1 MSMTIQQSVSKLHQA
16 LIEYIEA
23 TYHVGNAALVNAR
36 KRLLN
41 DPGTIHQVP
50 FLESTPRYVSD
61 RTFAQIA
68 GLPASATSL
77 LEALASSAQGHAPLL
92 HNPPYSHQAK
102 AIEEAIVKRKS
113 LLIMTGTGSGK
124 TESFLMPILSK
135 LAIEASSKPEVF
147 TDSAV
152 RALLL
157 YPMNA
162 LVNDQL
168 GRLRSIFS
176 DPRVTQTFTGWAG
189 RIPRFARYTS
199 RTPYAGVRQKAKDDQ
214 RLKSFEEFYVR
225 IEGKAEQTGE
235 EAERARALMR
245 KLQDKGKWPAKP
257 SLATWLG
264 APGSRWQDRN
274 SGEFVRA
281 VARMDDSELITRHE
295 VQAAPPDLLVTN
307 YSMLEYMLMR
317 PIERSIFDA
326 TRAWLE
332 RNPDEKFLI
341 ILDEAHL
348 YRGAA
353 GAEVGLLIRRLTDRL
368 GVSADRIQAICA
380 TASFSDSQ
388 YAKVF
393 GSQLSGCAEGA
404 FTPVEGSKLLGAAAA
419 VGTQAEAETLA
430 AIDVARLQ
438 EADNPT
444 EQTGLIASLLA
455 FRGVASTGFVDQ
467 DLYVALETFGP
478 LQWVVNET
486 MGDAKR
492 LAALP
497 AQAFPDVDADLA
509 ARAFSNMLTLA
520 SVARSTSGNGLLP
533 CRVHGFFRGL
543 PGLWVCMD
551 PDCTEVVP
559 EERTPYCGKMYGQP
573 IKHCACGST
582 CLEFYTCRHC
592 GAPYARAYT
601 DNVEEPQ
608 SLWPEPGA
616 NIALNNG
623 DAEQLEAL
631 DLLLQTPLKE
641 GTVVPVSYDVETG
654 RINAYDSGDR
664 SRTVYRRLLSAKDL
678 GDEDEE
684 RNQGTLGQFIP
695 CGICRG
701 RAGGGK
707 SSVQDHM
714 TKGDQPFQ
722 ALVARQIDIQPPG
735 PRSDDNFAPLRG
747 RKVLAFSD
755 SRQVAARL
763 APNLQTYSMRDALRP
778 LLVWG
783 MHRLQRSS
791 ALARQVSLQDAYF
804 ATMLAARCL
813 SVRLR
818 PELKSG
824 ESFDPYFKIGAA
836 IESGGTVD
844 EDALVELY
852 NEYHYAKA
860 PDALM
865 EELLGV
871 IQDRYIGLDAIA
883 LGSLTVRPG
892 RKKEE
897 LLKKLPDI
905 IGVATTDAEKLSLVE
920 FWLRCWR
927 TKSRRSHI
935 WFQGMDADKW
945 QTDVIGQNGK
955 FKAIDSLLRNK
966 VAKTI
971 FADRW
976 LPALL
981 REFTEKLGSM
991 YRLQA
996 QNLYLELGGTW
1007 ARCKNCASVHRPV
1020 ANRDACVDCGEK
1032 ETAIIDPLSDPVFR
1046 ARKAYYRR
1054 ATEEVLADASKR
1066 PLALIAAEHTAQLNS
1081 SDQEEA
1087 FSKAERNELL
1097 FQDIN
1102 IAWKEQDDA
1111 PVAIDILSST
1121 TTMEVGID
1129 IGALSGVALR
1139 NMPPGRANYQQR
1151 AGRAGRRGTAV
1162 ATVIAFGSV
1171 DSHDEHYFSH
1181 PEEMISGKV
1190 VDPILTLD
1198 NRDIAKRHIRAFLL
1212 QCYHQDRLPEF
1223 DPLQPHDL
1231 FSVLGKV
1238 GSFRN
1243 GSGVL
1248 NRDDMAA
1255 WLDEHEVDLKKRVA
1269 KWLPEQLTQAGINAL
1284 VDGMVVDCIEE
1295 IDRAITS
1302 DQITTIEKKKGQRDG
1317 AGVEEHD
1324 PDVEQEKPPRA
1335 DSDKLLDRLLY
1346 EGVLP
1351 RYAFPTDVATF
1362 HIFDRERSS
1371 KFQHRDEYAP
1381 SQALPVALS
1390 QYAPGKQVWVGGK
1403 CYVSGA
1409 IYSRS
1414 RQERAAAWENR
1425 ERYYE
1430 CSVCRFAH
1438 TASSSNSSSASSQC
1452 PACGTPGSFEFKGE
1466 WMRPVGFAHPIDVEE
1481 ETSPDRV
1488 PEVSYATRAKLTT
1501 ETPGNDQRWFE
1512 VNPRFKCLP
1521 FRRHLLVSN
1530 VGPEGEGYR
1539 YCTQCGR
1546 IEAMTEPNS
1555 VVGGPHLRPFPTD
1568 PGEKNC
1574 RGRGIEHV
1582 ILGTKFVTDIAL
1594 ISLRVDAPMN
1604 LAPGTYASNV
1614 ALRTVSEA
1622 LARAA
1627 TDLLGI
1633 EPGEILAEFRPAMST
1648 DASSALC
1655 AEIFLYDT
1663 LPGGAG
1669 FSSAIPAKAEDLL
1682 KRARTLLDNCP
1693 GKCDSSC
1700 YRCLR
1705 AFGNR
1710 IEHRSLD
1717 RHVGI
1722 ELIDY
1727 LLTGVVP
1734 ATETDRLQASTDL
1747 LFKDLSRVLSG
1758 DTEIECARN
1767 VAIMVGGS
1775 KRIAPILCQLRS
1787 TGANVVVGLSSALKD
1802 GYAAEPDV
1810 REVQDADD
1818 DIDVVVVNELLA
1830 RLNLPAATKLVFAW
1844 LGLGSGGGVAEAVVS
1859 FNSTATGT
1867 WSGAS
1872 TWEGS

>member
-1 MSMTIQQSVSKLHQA
+1 MATTIQQSVSKLHRA

-23 TYHVGNAALVNAR
+23 TYHIGNETLVRAR
-36 KRLLN
+36 RRLL
-41 DPGTIHQVP
+41 DKPGTIHEVP
-50 FLESTPRYVSD
+50 FLESTPRYVSK
-61 RTFAQIA
+61 RKFAQIS
-68 GLPASATSL
+68 GLPASAADL
-77 LEALASSAQGHAPLL
+77 LGTLSSIDAQGHLPLL
-92 HNPPYSHQAK
+92 HNPPYSHQAE
-102 AIEEAIVKRKS
+102 AIEEAIVNGKN

-135 LAIEASSKPEVF
+135 LAIEASSRPAAF
-147 TDSAV
+147 ADSAV
-152 RALLL
+152 RSLLL

-168 GRLRSIFS
+168 GRLRSMFS
-176 DPRVTQTFTGWAG
+176 DPRVIQAFTAWAG

-199 RTPYAGVRQKAKDDQ
+199 RTPYAGVREKSKDDR
-214 RLKSFEEFYVR
+214 RLKSLEEFYVT
-225 IEGKAEQTGE
+225 IERKARESGD
-235 EAERARALMR
+235 EADRARVLMR
-245 KLQDKGKWPAKP
+245 QLQAKGKWPAKP
-257 SLATWLG
+257 SLSTWLG
-264 APGSRWQDRN
+264 APGSRWQN
-274 SGEFVRA
+274 SAREFVRA
-281 VARMDDSELITRHE
+281 VALPDDSELITRHE
-295 VQAAPPDLLVTN
+295 VHAAPPDLLVTN

-317 PIERSIFDA
+317 PIERPIFDA
-326 TRAWLE
+326 TKAWLE
-332 RNPDEKFLI
+332 RNPSEKFLI

-348 YRGAA
+348 YRGAG

-368 GVSADRIQAICA
+368 GISSDRIQAICA
-380 TASFSDSQ
+380 TASFSDPQ
-388 YAKVF
+388 YAKKF
-393 GSQLSGCAEGA
+393 GAQLSGCPEET
-404 FTPVEGSKLLGAAAA
+404 FKPVEGNKLMGEEAAT
-419 VGTQAEAETLA
+419 GTETEAEALA

-438 EADNPT
+438 GTEDPKERADI
-444 EQTGLIASLLA
+444 IASFLV
-455 FRGVASTGFVDQ
+455 FRGVSSTGSLEQ
-467 DLYVALETFGP
+467 DLYAALETFGP

-486 MGDAKR
+486 MGNAKR

-497 AQAFPDVDADLA
+497 GQVFPEIDTDLA
-509 ARAFSNMLTLA
+509 ARAFSNLLTLGSMA
-520 SVARSTSGNGLLP
+520 KSSGGNGLLP

-551 PDCTEVVP
+551 PDCTEVSP
-559 EERTPYCGKMYGQP
+559 EEKNLYCGKMYSQP
-573 IKHCACGST
+573 IKHCACGAT

-601 DNVEEPQ
+601 DNIEEPQ

-616 NIALNNG
+616 NIALNDG
-623 DAEQLEAL
+623 EAERLEAV
-631 DLLLQTPLKE
+631 DLLLQKPLKE
-641 GTVVPVSYDVETG
+641 NTVLPAVYDVETG
-654 RINAYDSGDR
+654 RLNAFDSGDR
-664 SRTVYRRLLSAKDL
+664 SRPVYRRLLSAKDL
-678 GDEDEE
+678 ADEEDEG
-684 RNQGTLGQFIP
+684 NQGTLGQFIP
-695 CGICRG
+695 CGICHG
-701 RAGGGK
+701 QAGGGR

-722 ALVARQIDIQPPG
+722 ALVTRQIDIQPPG
-735 PRSDDNFAPLRG
+735 PKNDDNFAPLRG

-783 MHRLQRSS
+783 MQRLQQSPS
-791 ALARQVSLQDAYF
+791 LARQVSLQDAYF
-804 ATMLAARCL
+804 ATILAARCL

-836 IESGGTVD
+836 IGNARTID
-844 EDALVELY
+844 EETLVELY
-852 NEYHYAKA
+852 NEYHYAEA
-860 PDALM
+860 PDALL
-865 EELLGV
+865 EELIGV
-871 IQDRYIGLDAIA
+871 IQDRFIGLDAIA

-892 RKKEE
+892 RKRED

-905 IGVATTDAEKLSLVE
+905 GGFATTTEDKLSLVG

-927 TKSRRSHI
+927 RKSNKGHI
-935 WFQGMDADKW
+935 WFQGMDADMW
-945 QTDVIGQNGK
+945 QTEVLGQTGK
-955 FKAIDSLLRNK
+955 FKAVEKLLPNK
-966 VAKTI
+966 VAKTTFTEHWI
-971 FADRW
+971 
-976 LPALL
+976 PAL
-981 REFTEKLGSM
+981 RDAFTEKLGSI

-996 QNLYLELGGTW
+996 KNLYLELGGTW
-1007 ARCKNCASVHRPV
+1007 LRCKNCASVHRPV
-1020 ANRDACVDCGEK
+1020 SNTTTCVDCGEN
-1032 ETAIIDPLSDPVFR
+1032 ETLIIDPLVDPVFR

-1054 ATEEVLADASKR
+1054 ATEEVLADASRR

-1081 SDQEEA
+1081 SNQEDA

-1102 IAWKEQDDA
+1102 IAWKEQEDA

-1151 AGRAGRRGTAV
+1151 AGRAGRRGSAV
-1162 ATVIAFGSV
+1162 ATVVAFGSV

-1190 VDPILTLD
+1190 VDPVLTLG
-1198 NRDIAKRHIRAFLL
+1198 NQDIAKRHIRAFLL

-1223 DPLQPHDL
+1223 DPAQPHDL

-1238 GSFRN
+1238 GPFRA
-1243 GSGVL
+1243 GSGLL
-1248 NRDDMAA
+1248 NRDDLAA
-1255 WLDEHEVDLKKRVA
+1255 WLNEHEAELTERVA
-1269 KWLPEQLTQAGINAL
+1269 RWLPEQLTPAGIDAL
-1284 VDGMVVDCIEE
+1284 VTGMIEDCIVA
-1295 IDRAITS
+1295 IDKAIAS
-1302 DQITTIEKKKGQRDG
+1302 DRTAAQDKKVGESKG
-1317 AGVEEHD
+1317 AGAEDHD
-1324 PDVEQEKPPRA
+1324 PDIEQAKPSRA

-1371 KFQHRDEYAP
+1371 KFQHRDEYSP
-1381 SQALPVALS
+1381 SQGLPVALS

-1414 RQERAAAWENR
+1414 WQERAAAWENR

-1430 CSVCRFAH
+1430 CSVCRFAK
-1438 TASSSNSSSASSQC
+1438 TEFLNGAPDVTGQC
-1452 PACGTPGSFEFKGE
+1452 PACGAPDSFEFKGE

-1488 PEVSYATRAKLTT
+1488 PDVSYATRAKLTT
-1501 ETPGNDQRWFE
+1501 ETPGDDQEWSK
-1512 VNPRFKCLP
+1512 VNPRFKGLP

-1530 VGPEGEGYR
+1530 VGPKGEGYR
-1539 YCTQCGR
+1539 YCTRCGR
-1546 IEAMTEPNS
+1546 IEAMTEPDS
-1555 VVGGPHLRPFPTD
+1555 VVGGAHRRPFPTD
-1568 PGEKNC
+1568 PGEENC
-1574 RGRGIEHV
+1574 RGRGVPHV
-1582 ILGTKFVTDIAL
+1582 VLGTKFVTDIAL
-1594 ISLRVDAPMN
+1594 FSLRVDAPMN
-1604 LAPGTYASNV
+1604 LTPGTYASNV

-1633 EPGEILAEFRPAMST
+1633 EPGEILAEFRPAMSS
-1648 DASSALC
+1648 DSNSALC

-1682 KRARTLLDNCP
+1682 RRARNLLDDCP
-1693 GKCDSSC
+1693 EQCDSSC

-1717 RHVGI
+1717 RHVGV

-1734 ATETDRLQASTDL
+1734 ETETDRLEVSTEL
-1747 LFKDLSRVLSG
+1747 LFKDLSRLLAENP
-1758 DTEIECARN
+1758 EIVCERDGQ
-1767 VAIMVGGS
+1767 VAADGG
-1775 KRIAPILCQLRS
+1775 KFKAPILCRLKS
-1787 TGANVVVGLSSALKD
+1787 SGAIVVVGLSSALKE
-1802 GYAAEPDV
+1802 GYAADADV
-1810 REVQDADD
+1810 RALQNVRNG
-1818 DIDVVVVNELLA
+1818 ITVVVVNELLV
-1830 RLNLPAATKLVFAW
+1830 RLNLPAATRSAY
-1844 LGLGSGGGVAEAVVS
+1844 GLLSS
-1859 FNSTATGT
+1859 
-1867 WSGAS
+1867 
-1872 TWEGS
+1872 

>member
-1 MSMTIQQSVSKLHQA
+1 MSATIQQSVSELHQA
-16 LIEYIEA
+16 LTEYIEA
-23 TYHVGNAALVNAR
+23 TYHIGAEALVKAR
-36 KRLLN
+36 KRLLD

-61 RTFAQIA
+61 RSFAQIE
-68 GLPASATSL
+68 GLPEAAVDL
-77 LEALASSAQGHAPLL
+77 LVALSETTQGHKPLL
-92 HNPPYSHQAK
+92 HNPPYFHQAEAVEK
-102 AIEEAIVKRKS
+102 AIAKGNN

-124 TESFLMPILSK
+124 TESFLIPVMSK
-135 LAIEASSKPEVF
+135 LAIEASSKPDAF
-147 TDSAV
+147 ASPAV
-152 RALLL
+152 RTLLL

-168 GRLRSIFS
+168 GRLRSMFS
-176 DPRVTQTFTGWAG
+176 DPRVTRAFRGWAG

-199 RTPYAGVRQKAKDDQ
+199 RTPYAGVREKGKDDQ
-214 RLKSFEEFYVR
+214 RLKSLDEFYVR
-225 IEGKAEQTGE
+225 IEREAGE
-235 EAERARALMR
+235 PGEAADHARALMR
-245 KLQDKGKWPAKP
+245 QLQAKGKWPAKP
-257 SLATWLG
+257 SLSKWLG
-264 APGSRWQDRN
+264 VPGSRWQGRDT
-274 SGEFVRA
+274 GAFIRA
-281 VARMDDSELITRHE
+281 VTLSEDSELITRHE
-295 VQAAPPDLLVTN
+295 VQVAPPDLLVTN

-326 TRAWLE
+326 TKTWLDE
-332 RNPDEKFLI
+332 NRNEKFLI

-348 YRGAA
+348 YRGAG

-368 GVSADRIQAICA
+368 GVSSDRIQAICA
-380 TASFSDSQ
+380 TASFSDRD
-388 YAKVF
+388 YAKTF
-393 GSQLSGCAEGA
+393 GAQLSGCPEET
-404 FTPVEGSKLLGAAAA
+404 FKPVEGKLKKGLEAAT
-419 VGTQAEAETLA
+419 GTQAEAEALVA
-430 AIDVARLQ
+430 VDVARLQ
-438 EADNPT
+438 EADDPQ
-444 EQTGLIASLLA
+444 EQVELVAGFLG
-455 FRGVASTGFVDQ
+455 FRGVTSTGTVDQ
-467 DLYVALETFGP
+467 DLHAALEAFGP

-486 MGDAKR
+486 MGSAKR

-497 AQAFPDVDADLA
+497 AQVFPGVEAELA
-509 ARAFSNMLTLA
+509 AKAFSNLL
-520 SVARSTSGNGLLP
+520 SLGSLARSADGNSLLP

-551 PDCTEVVP
+551 PDCTEVTP
-559 EERTPYCGKMYGQP
+559 EEKNPYCGRMYSQP
-573 IKHCACGST
+573 IKQCGCGAM

-601 DNVEEPQ
+601 DNVEAPQ

-616 NIALNNG
+616 NIALNDG
-623 DAEQLEAL
+623 DVEQLEAL
-631 DLLLQTPLKE
+631 DLLLQLPPEE
-641 GTVVPVSYDVETG
+641 GTVVPADYDVETG
-654 RINAYDSGDR
+654 RLNAYDSGER
-664 SRTVYRRLLSAKDL
+664 SRTVYHRLLSAKDL
-678 GDEDEE
+678 RDDEE
-684 RNQGTLGQFIP
+684 ESGEGTRGQFIP
-695 CGICRG
+695 CAICHDG
-701 RAGGGK
+701 AGGGK

-722 ALVARQIDIQPPG
+722 ALIARQIQIQPPG
-735 PRSDDNFAPLRG
+735 PKTDDNFAPLRG

-783 MHRLQRSS
+783 MRRLQQSPG
-791 ALARQVSLQDAYF
+791 LEKKVSLQDAYF
-804 ATMLAARCL
+804 ATLLAARCL

-824 ESFDPYFKIGAA
+824 ESFDAYFKIGAT
-836 IESGGTVD
+836 ISGSGEVD
-844 EDALVELY
+844 EETLVELY
-852 NEYHYAKA
+852 DEYHEAEA
-860 PDALM
+860 PDALL

-871 IQDRYIGLDAIA
+871 IQGRYIGLEAIA

-892 RKKEE
+892 KRKDE

-905 IGVATTDAEKLSLVE
+905 AGFVTTETGKLSLVG

-927 TKSRRSHI
+927 KKGRKGHI
-935 WFQGMDADKW
+935 WFQGMDADMW
-945 QTDVIGQNGK
+945 QTDVLGHNGK
-955 FKAIDSLLRNK
+955 FKAVEKLLPSKAAR
-966 VAKTI
+966 AT
-971 FADRW
+971 FAEHW

-981 REFTEKLGSM
+981 DAFTEKLDSK
-991 YRLQA
+991 YRLHAKKLGVQ
-996 QNLYLELGGTW
+996 LGGGW
-1007 ARCKNCASVHRPV
+1007 VRCRNCASVHRPV
-1020 ANRDACVDCGEK
+1020 ANTATCIDCGEAK
-1032 ETAIIDPLSDPVFR
+1032 TAGIDPFVDPVFR

-1054 ATEEVLADASKR
+1054 ATEEVLDDASKR

-1162 ATVIAFGSV
+1162 ATVVAFGSV

-1190 VDPILTLD
+1190 VAPLLTLD
-1198 NRDIAKRHIRAFLL
+1198 NSDIAKRHIRAFLL

-1223 DPLQPHDL
+1223 DPGQPHDL

-1238 GSFRN
+1238 GSFRA

-1248 NRDDMAA
+1248 NRDDLAA
-1255 WLDEHEVDLKKRVA
+1255 WLSEHEADLKERVA
-1269 KWLPEQLTQAGINAL
+1269 KWLPEQLTAAGIDAL
-1284 VDGMVVDCIEE
+1284 IAGMAKDCLDE
-1295 IDRAITS
+1295 IDKAIAS
-1302 DQITTIEKKKGQRDG
+1302 ERNQAAKKKDQGRG
-1317 AGVEEHD
+1317 ADVSEHD
-1324 PDVEQEKPPRA
+1324 PDVEQEKPSRA

-1362 HIFDRERSS
+1362 HIFDRERST

-1381 SQALPVALS
+1381 SQSLPVALS

-1414 RQERAAAWENR
+1414 WQERAAAWDNR

-1430 CSVCRFAH
+1430 CSVCRFAR
-1438 TASSSNSSSASSQC
+1438 TETNDSTSDTPSQC
-1452 PACGTPGSFEFKGE
+1452 PACGYKGTFEFKGE

-1488 PEVSYATRAKLTT
+1488 PDVSYATRAKLTT
-1501 ETPGNDQRWFE
+1501 ETPGDDQEWAV
-1512 VNPRFKCLP
+1512 VNSRFKGLP

-1530 VGPEGEGYR
+1530 VGPKGEGYR
-1539 YCTQCGR
+1539 YCTNCGR
-1546 IEAMTEPNS
+1546 IEAMTEPHS
-1555 VVGGPHLRPFPTD
+1555 VVGGPHRRPFPTD
-1568 PGEKNC
+1568 PGEEYC
-1574 RGRGIEHV
+1574 RGRGVEHV
-1582 ILGTKFVTDIAL
+1582 VLGAKFVTDIAL
-1594 ISLRVDAPMN
+1594 FSLQVDAPMN
-1604 LAPGTYASNV
+1604 LTPGTYASNI

-1633 EPGEILAEFRPAMST
+1633 EPGEILAEFRPAMSA

-1669 FSSAIPAKAEDLL
+1669 FSSAIPARAEELL
-1682 KRARTLLDNCP
+1682 KQARKLLADCP
-1693 GKCDSSC
+1693 EQCDSSC

-1717 RHVGI
+1717 RHVGV

-1734 ATETDRLQASTDL
+1734 EAETERLQASTEL
-1747 LFKDLSRVLSG
+1747 LFKDLSRLLG
-1758 DTEIECARN
+1758 EDPDIECEFHAE
-1767 VAIMVGGS
+1767 IMVSGITC
-1775 KRIAPILCQLRS
+1775 IAPILCHLKS
-1787 TGANVVVGLSSALKD
+1787 TGGMVVVGLSSALKD
-1802 GYAAEPDV
+1802 GYAADPDV
-1810 REVQDADD
+1810 RALYEQRG
-1818 DIDVVVVNELLA
+1818 DVDVAIVSELLV
-1830 RLNLPAATKLVFAW
+1830 RSNLPAATKAV
-1844 LGLGSGGGVAEAVVS
+1844 LGRLRQ
-1859 FNSTATGT
+1859 
-1867 WSGAS
+1867 
-1872 TWEGS
+1872 

>member
-1 MSMTIQQSVSKLHQA
+1 MSTTIQQSISELQQA
-16 LIEYIEA
+16 LTEYIEA
-23 TYHVGNAALVNAR
+23 TYHISTEALVHAR
-36 KRLLN
+36 RRLLD

-61 RTFAQIA
+61 RTFAQIN
-68 GLPASATSL
+68 GLPASAVGL
-77 LEALASSAQGHAPLL
+77 LEALSSGVQNHAPLL
-92 HNPPYSHQAK
+92 HNPPYSHQAE
-102 AIEEAIVKRKS
+102 AIEEAIVKGKN

-135 LAIEASSKPEVF
+135 LAIEASSRPEAF
-147 TDSAV
+147 ADSAV

-168 GRLRSIFS
+168 GRLRSMFS
-176 DPRVTQTFTGWAG
+176 DPRVTQAFTGWAG

-199 RTPYAGVRQKAKDDQ
+199 RTPYAGVREKNKDDR
-214 RLKSFEEFYVR
+214 RLKSIDEFYVR
-225 IEGKAEQTGE
+225 IERKAGETGD
-235 EAERARALMR
+235 EADRARALMR
-245 KLQDKGKWPAKP
+245 QLQAKGKWPAKP
-257 SLATWLG
+257 SLSTWLG
-264 APGSRWQDRN
+264 APGSRWQDR
-274 SGEFVRA
+274 STGEFIRA
-281 VARMDDSELITRHE
+281 ITHREDSELITRHE
-295 VQAAPPDLLVTN
+295 VQTAPPDLLVTN

-326 TRAWLE
+326 TKAWLE
-332 RNPDEKFLI
+332 RNPSEKFLI

-348 YRGAA
+348 YRGAG

-368 GVSADRIQAICA
+368 GVSSDRIQAICA
-380 TASFSDSQ
+380 TASFSDSE
-388 YAKVF
+388 YAKKF
-393 GSQLSGCAEGA
+393 GAQLSGCAQES
-404 FTPVEGSKLLGAAAA
+404 FKPVEGSKLMGAAAA
-419 VGTQAEAETLA
+419 TGTQSEAEALA

-438 EADNPT
+438 ESEDPEERADLVAPF
-444 EQTGLIASLLA
+444 LK
-455 FRGVASTGFVDQ
+455 FRGMASIGSVDQ
-467 DLYVALETFGP
+467 DMYVALEAFGP

-486 MGDAKR
+486 MGNAKP

-497 AQAFPDVDADLA
+497 EQVFPNTDANVAAQAF
-509 ARAFSNMLTLA
+509 SNLLTLGSMA
-520 SVARSTSGNGLLP
+520 KSASGNGLLP

-543 PGLWVCMD
+543 PGLWICMD
-551 PDCTEVVP
+551 PDCTAVAP
-559 EERTPYCGKMYGQP
+559 EERNPYCGKMYSQP
-573 IKHCACGST
+573 IKRCACGAT

-592 GAPYARAYT
+592 GSPYARAYT

-608 SLWPEPGA
+608 SLWPEPGM
-616 NIALNNG
+616 NIALNDG
-623 DAEQLEAL
+623 EAERLEAL
-631 DLLLQTPLKE
+631 DLLLREPLE
-641 GTVVPVSYDVETG
+641 INTVVPVSYDVETG
-654 RINAYDSGDR
+654 RLNAFDSGDR
-664 SRTVYRRLLSAKDL
+664 SRIVYRRLLNAKDL
-678 GDEDEE
+678 TEEDEGG
-684 RNQGTLGQFIP
+684 NQGALGQFIP
-695 CGICRG
+695 CGICHG

-722 ALVARQIDIQPPG
+722 ALIARQIEIQPPG
-735 PRSDDNFAPLRG
+735 PKNDDNFAPLRG

-783 MHRLQRSS
+783 MRRLQQSS

-804 ATMLAARCL
+804 ATLLAAHCL

-824 ESFDPYFKIGAA
+824 ESFAPYYKMGTSIGRG
-836 IESGGTVD
+836 ETVD
-844 EDALVELY
+844 EDTLVELY
-852 NEYHYAKA
+852 NDHHSENA
-860 PDALM
+860 PDALL

-897 LLKKLPDI
+897 LLRKLPDI
-905 IGVATTDAEKLSLVE
+905 AGFARTDEEKLTLVD

-927 TKSRRSHI
+927 KKSRKGHI
-935 WFQGMDADKW
+935 WFQGMDADMW
-945 QTDVIGQNGK
+945 QTDVLGQSGK
-955 FKAIDSLLRNK
+955 FKAVEKLLPDRD
-966 VAKTI
+966 AKKL
-971 FADRW
+971 FAERW

-981 REFTEKLGSM
+981 NEFTEKMGSI

-996 QNLYLELGGTW
+996 KNLHLELGGTW
-1007 ARCKNCASVHRPV
+1007 VRCKNCASVHRPV
-1020 ANRDACVDCGEK
+1020 ANTATCVDCGENEI
-1032 ETAIIDPLSDPVFR
+1032 ETIDPFVDPVFR

-1054 ATEEVLADASKR
+1054 ATEEVLSDASKR

-1102 IAWKEQDDA
+1102 IAWKEQEDA

-1151 AGRAGRRGTAV
+1151 AGRAGRRGTTV
-1162 ATVIAFGSV
+1162 ATVVAFGSV

-1190 VDPILTLD
+1190 VDPLLTLD

-1223 DPLQPHDL
+1223 DPEQPHDL

-1238 GSFRN
+1238 GPFRD

-1248 NRDDMAA
+1248 NRDDLAV
-1255 WLDEHEVDLKKRVA
+1255 WLNENEAELKARVA
-1269 KWLPEQLTQAGINAL
+1269 KWLPEHLTPAGIDTL
-1284 VDGMVVDCIEE
+1284 VAGMVEDCMVE
-1295 IDRAITS
+1295 IDKAIANDRTTS
-1302 DQITTIEKKKGQRDG
+1302 QDKKNSDSKSEN
-1317 AGVEEHD
+1317 AEEHD

-1381 SQALPVALS
+1381 SQGLPVALS

-1403 CYVSGA
+1403 CYLSGA

-1414 RQERAAAWENR
+1414 WQERAAAWENR

-1430 CSVCRFAH
+1430 CSVCRFARTEANH
-1438 TASSSNSSSASSQC
+1438 SASSAVSRC
-1452 PACGTPGSFEFKGE
+1452 PACGTQGSFEFKGE
-1466 WMRPVGFAHPIDVEE
+1466 WMRPVGFAHPIDVAE

-1488 PEVSYATRAKLTT
+1488 PDVSYATRAKLTT
-1501 ETPGNDQRWFE
+1501 KTPDDHQEWFE
-1512 VNPRFKCLP
+1512 VNPRFKGLP
-1521 FRRHLLVSN
+1521 FRDHLLVSN
-1530 VGPEGEGYR
+1530 VGPKGEGYR
-1539 YCTQCGR
+1539 YCPQCGR
-1546 IEAMTEPNS
+1546 IEAMTELHT
-1555 VVGGPHLRPFPTD
+1555 VVGALHRRPFPTD
-1568 PGEKNC
+1568 PGKENC
-1574 RGRGIEHV
+1574 RGRAVEHV
-1582 ILGTKFVTDIAL
+1582 VLGAKFVTDIAL
-1594 ISLRVDAPMN
+1594 FSLRVKAPMN

-1633 EPGEILAEFRPAMST
+1633 EPGEILAEFRPAMSA

-1669 FSSAIPAKAEDLL
+1669 FATAIPAKAEELL
-1682 KRARTLLDNCP
+1682 KRARDLLENCP
-1693 GKCDSSC
+1693 EKCDSSC

-1717 RHVGI
+1717 RHVGV

-1727 LLTGVVP
+1727 LLTGITP
-1734 ATETDRLQASTDL
+1734 ETETDRLQGSMEV
-1747 LFKDLSRVLSG
+1747 LFKDLQRLLGG
-1758 DTEIECARN
+1758 DAEIECKSGAEITIGNR
-1767 VAIMVGGS
+1767 
-1775 KRIAPILCQLRS
+1775 KYIAPVLCRQKS
-1787 TGANVVVGLSSALKD
+1787 NGTKVVIGLCSALKD
-1802 GYAAEPDV
+1802 GYAADADV
-1810 REVQDADD
+1810 RSLQASDSS
-1818 DIDVVVVNELLA
+1818 IDVVVVNELLV
-1830 RLNLPAATKLVFAW
+1830 RSNLPAATKAVCAR
-1844 LGLGSGGGVAEAVVS
+1844 LGS
-1859 FNSTATGT
+1859 
-1867 WSGAS
+1867 
-1872 TWEGS
+1872 

>member
-1 MSMTIQQSVSKLHQA
+1 MSTTIQQSVSELHQA
-16 LIEYIEA
+16 LTEYIEA
-23 TYHVGNAALVNAR
+23 TYHISAEALVKAR
-36 KRLLN
+36 KRLLD
-41 DPGTIHQVP
+41 DPGNIHQVP

-61 RTFAQIA
+61 RTFAQIE
-68 GLPASATSL
+68 GLPAAAADLLVTLSDKAT
-77 LEALASSAQGHAPLL
+77 GKPLL
-92 HNPPYSHQAK
+92 HNPPYSHQAE
-102 AIEEAIVKRKS
+102 AIEEAIVNGRN

-124 TESFLMPILSK
+124 TESFLMPVLSK
-135 LAIEASSKPEVF
+135 LAIEASSKP
-147 TDSAV
+147 DSFGDPAV

-168 GRLRSIFS
+168 GRLRSMFS
-176 DPRVTQTFTGWAG
+176 DPRVGQAFRGWAG

-199 RTPYAGVRQKAKDDQ
+199 RTPYAGVREKGKDDR
-214 RLKSFEEFYVR
+214 RLKSLDEFYVG
-225 IEGKAEQTGE
+225 IER
-235 EAERARALMR
+235 EAGANGDAADRARALMQQLR
-245 KLQDKGKWPAKP
+245 AKGKWPAKS
-257 SLATWLG
+257 SLSKWLG
-264 APGSRWQDRN
+264 APGSRWQDRT
-274 SGEFVRA
+274 GAFIRA
-281 VARMDDSELITRHE
+281 VTLPDDSELITRHE

-317 PIERSIFDA
+317 PIERSIFDS
-326 TRAWLE
+326 TKAWLE
-332 RNPDEKFLI
+332 QNPSEKFLI

-348 YRGAA
+348 YRGAG

-368 GVSADRIQAICA
+368 GVSSDRIQAICA
-380 TASFSDSQ
+380 TASFSDRD
-388 YAKVF
+388 YAKEF
-393 GSQLSGCAEGA
+393 GSQLSGCPEES
-404 FTPVEGSKLLGAAAA
+404 FKPVEGKLKKGTEAATGTLAEANALAA
-419 VGTQAEAETLA
+419 V
-430 AIDVARLQ
+430 DVARLQ
-438 EADNPT
+438 ETDDPQEQAD
-444 EQTGLIASLLA
+444 LLA
-455 FRGVASTGFVDQ
+455 GFLGFRGVAPTGSAGQ
-467 DLYVALETFGP
+467 DLYTALETFGP

-486 MGDAKR
+486 MGSAKR

-497 AQAFPDVDADLA
+497 VQAFLGVEENLA
-509 ARAFSNMLTLA
+509 AKAFSNLL
-520 SVARSTSGNGLLP
+520 SLGSLARSADGNGLLP

-551 PDCTEVVP
+551 PNCSEVAP
-559 EERTPYCGKMYGQP
+559 EEKNPYCGRMYSQP
-573 IKHCACGST
+573 IKQCACGAM

-592 GAPYARAYT
+592 GTPYARTYT
-601 DNVEEPQ
+601 DNVEAPQ
-608 SLWPEPGA
+608 SLWPESGA
-616 NIALNNG
+616 NIALNDG
-623 DAEQLEAL
+623 EVEQLEAL
-631 DLLLQTPLKE
+631 DLLLQAPPKE
-641 GTVVPVSYDVETG
+641 DIAVPAEYDVETG
-654 RINAYDSGDR
+654 RLNAYDSGDR
-664 SRTVYRRLLSAKDL
+664 SRIVYRRLLNTKDL
-678 GDEDEE
+678 ADEDEDSG
-684 RNQGTLGQFIP
+684 QGTRGQFIP
-695 CGICRG
+695 CAICRG
-701 RAGGGK
+701 RAAGGK

-722 ALVARQIDIQPPG
+722 ALVARQIQIQPPG
-735 PRSDDNFAPLRG
+735 PKTDDHFAPLRG

-783 MHRLQRSS
+783 MQRLQQSS
-791 ALARQVSLQDAYF
+791 SLARRVSLQDAYF
-804 ATMLAARCL
+804 ATLLAARCL

-824 ESFDPYFKIGAA
+824 ESFDAYFKAGAA
-836 IESGGTVD
+836 IGGGGMIDD
-844 EDALVELY
+844 EALIEFY
-852 NEYHYAKA
+852 DEYHEAEA
-860 PDALM
+860 PDALL

-871 IQDRYIGLDAIA
+871 IQDRYIGLEATA

-892 RKKEE
+892 KKKDD

-905 IGVATTDAEKLSLVE
+905 VGFATTEESKLSLVGY
-920 FWLRCWR
+920 WLRCWR
-927 TKSRRSHI
+927 KKGRKGYI
-935 WFQGMDADKW
+935 WFQGMDADMW
-945 QTDVIGQNGK
+945 QTEVLGQNGK
-955 FKAIDSLLRNK
+955 FKAIEKILPDK
-966 VAKTI
+966 AAKTI
-971 FADRW
+971 FSERW

-981 REFTEKLGSM
+981 DEFTEKLGST
-991 YRLQA
+991 YRLHA
-996 QNLYLELGGTW
+996 KKLHLELGGTW
-1007 ARCKNCASVHRPV
+1007 VRCKNCASVHRPV
-1020 ANRDACVDCGEK
+1020 GNHANCIDCGE
-1032 ETAIIDPLSDPVFR
+1032 AQVAQIDPFNDPVFR
-1046 ARKAYYRR
+1046 ARKGYYRR
-1054 ATEEVLADASKR
+1054 ATEEVLADASRR

-1102 IAWKEQDDA
+1102 IAWKEQNDT

-1190 VDPILTLD
+1190 VDPLLTLD
-1198 NRDIAKRHIRAFLL
+1198 NLDIARRHIRAFLL

-1223 DPLQPHDL
+1223 DPEQPHDL

-1238 GSFRN
+1238 GPFRD

-1248 NRDDMAA
+1248 NRNDMAGWIA
-1255 WLDEHEVDLKKRVA
+1255 ENETELKGRVA
-1269 KWLPEQLTQAGINAL
+1269 KWLPKQLTIACIDALTAGMAE
-1284 VDGMVVDCIEE
+1284 DCIEE
-1295 IDRAITS
+1295 IDKAIASGRNQPAVKNGNGKETEAKE
-1302 DQITTIEKKKGQRDG
+1302 Q
-1317 AGVEEHD
+1317 D
-1324 PDVEQEKPPRA
+1324 PDFEKEKPPRA

-1362 HIFDRERSS
+1362 HIFDRERSTN
-1371 KFQHRDEYAP
+1371 FQHRDEYAP
-1381 SQALPVALS
+1381 SQGLPVALS

-1414 RQERAAAWENR
+1414 WHERVAAWEDR
-1425 ERYYE
+1425 ERYHE
-1430 CSVCRFAH
+1430 CSVCRFAKTELNDH
-1438 TASSSNSSSASSQC
+1438 ASGTASQC
-1452 PACGTPGSFEFKGE
+1452 PACGTKGSFEFKGE
-1466 WMRPVGFAHPIDVEE
+1466 WMRPVGFAHPIDIEE

-1488 PEVSYATRAKLTT
+1488 PDVSYATRAKLTT
-1501 ETPGNDQRWFE
+1501 ETPGDDQEWAA
-1512 VNPRFKCLP
+1512 VNPRFRGLP

-1530 VGPEGEGYR
+1530 VGPKGEGYR
-1539 YCTQCGR
+1539 YCTSCGR
-1546 IEAMTEPNS
+1546 IEAMTEPHS
-1555 VVGGPHLRPFPTD
+1555 VLAGPHRRPYPTD
-1568 PGEKNC
+1568 PGQQTC
-1574 RGRGIEHV
+1574 RGRSVESV
-1582 ILGTKFVTDIAL
+1582 VLGAKFVTDIAL
-1594 ISLRVDAPMN
+1594 FSLRVAAPMS
-1604 LAPGTYASNV
+1604 LSPGTYASNV

-1633 EPGEILAEFRPAMST
+1633 EPGEILAEYRPAMSA

-1669 FSSAIPAKAEDLL
+1669 FSSALPARAEELLVKARDLL
-1682 KRARTLLDNCP
+1682 ANCP
-1693 GKCDSSC
+1693 ENCDSSC

-1717 RHVGI
+1717 RHVGV

-1734 ATETDRLQASTDL
+1734 ETEAERLQVSTDL
-1747 LFKDLSRVLSG
+1747 LFKDLSRLFG
-1758 DTEIECARN
+1758 DKGEVECKRN
-1767 VAIMVGGS
+1767 VEISILGS
-1775 KRIAPILCQLRS
+1775 RYLVPILCRLNS
-1787 TGANVVVGLSSALKD
+1787 NATLVVIGLSSALKNE
-1802 GYAAEPDV
+1802 YAAQSEV
-1810 REVQDADD
+1810 RELQSQGKAEV
-1818 DIDVVVVNELLA
+1818 IVVNELLV
-1830 RLNLPAATKLVFAW
+1830 RLNLPAATNLIRRR
-1844 LGLGSGGGVAEAVVS
+1844 LL
-1859 FNSTATGT
+1859 
-1867 WSGAS
+1867 
-1872 TWEGS
+1872 

>member
-1 MSMTIQQSVSKLHQA
+1 MSTTIQQSVSKLHQA
-16 LIEYIEA
+16 LSEYIEA
-23 TYHVGNAALVNAR
+23 TYHVGTEALVHAR
-36 KRLLN
+36 KRLL
-41 DPGTIHQVP
+41 DEPGTIHQVP

-61 RTFAQIA
+61 RTFAQIS
-68 GLPASATSL
+68 GLQASAVGL
-77 LEALASSAQGHAPLL
+77 LEALSSGTQGHAPLL
-92 HNPPYSHQAK
+92 HNPPYSHQAE
-102 AIEEAIVKRKS
+102 AIEEAIVNGQN

-135 LAIEASSKPEVF
+135 LAIEASSRPVAF
-147 TDSAV
+147 ADSAV

-168 GRLRSIFS
+168 GRLRSMFS
-176 DPRVTQTFTGWAG
+176 DPRVTEAFTGWSA

-199 RTPYAGVRQKAKDDQ
+199 RTPYAGVREKGKDDR
-214 RLKSFEEFYVR
+214 RLRSFEEFYVR
-225 IEGKAEQTGE
+225 IERKAE
-235 EAERARALMR
+235 EAGDEADRARALMR
-245 KLQDKGKWPAKP
+245 KLQSKGKWPAKP
-257 SLATWLG
+257 SLSTWIG
-264 APGSRWQDRN
+264 ASGSRWQDRG
-274 SGEFVRA
+274 GEFVRA
-281 VARMDDSELITRHE
+281 IARPNDSELITRHE

-326 TRAWLE
+326 TKAWLE
-332 RNPDEKFLI
+332 RNPNEKFLI

-348 YRGAA
+348 YRGAG

-368 GVSADRIQAICA
+368 GVSSDRIQAICA
-380 TASFSDSQ
+380 TASFGDSQ
-388 YAKVF
+388 YAKKF
-393 GSQLSGCAEGA
+393 GAQLSGCAEET
-404 FTPVEGSKLLGAAAA
+404 FKPIVGSKLLREATT
-419 VGTQAEAETLA
+419 GTQAEAEALV
-430 AIDVARLQ
+430 AIDAVRLQ
-438 EADNPT
+438 ESEDPEERA
-444 EQTGLIASLLA
+444 GLVASFLA
-455 FRGVASTGFVDQ
+455 FRGVAPSGSTDQ
-467 DLYVALETFGP
+467 DLYAALEAFGP
-478 LQWVVNET
+478 LQWIVNET
-486 MGDAKR
+486 MGNAKR
-492 LAALP
+492 LADMP
-497 AQAFPDVDADLA
+497 AQVFPDIDADLA
-509 ARAFSNMLTLA
+509 AQAFSDLLTLGCMA
-520 SVARSTSGNGLLP
+520 KSADGNGLLP

-551 PDCTEVVP
+551 PGCTEVAH
-559 EERTPYCGKMYGQP
+559 EERNPYCGKMYSQP
-573 IKHCACGST
+573 IKYCGCGAT

-592 GAPYARAYT
+592 GAPYVRAYT

-608 SLWPEPGA
+608 SLWSEPGA
-616 NIALNNG
+616 NIALNDG
-623 DAEQLEAL
+623 EAERLEAL
-631 DLLLQTPLKE
+631 DLLLREPVKVN
-641 GTVVPVSYDVETG
+641 TVVPVVYDVETG
-654 RINAYDSGDR
+654 RLNAFDSGDR
-664 SRTVYRRLLSAKDL
+664 SRIVYRRLLNAKDL
-678 GDEDEE
+678 ADEDGE
-684 RNQGTLGQFIP
+684 GSKDALGQFIP

-701 RAGGGK
+701 RAGAGK

-735 PRSDDNFAPLRG
+735 PQSDDNFAPLRG

-783 MHRLQRSS
+783 MQRLQQSPTLS
-791 ALARQVSLQDAYF
+791 RQVSLQDAYF
-804 ATMLAARCL
+804 ATLLAARCL

-836 IESGGTVD
+836 ISNRETID
-844 EDALVELY
+844 EETLVELY
-852 NEYHYAKA
+852 NEHHSAEA
-860 PDALM
+860 PDALL

-883 LGSLTVRPG
+883 LGALTVRPG
-892 RKKEE
+892 KKKEN
-897 LLKKLPDI
+897 LLKSLPDI
-905 IGVATTDAEKLSLVE
+905 AGFATTEADKLSLVG

-927 TKSRRSHI
+927 KKSRKGHI
-935 WFQGMDADKW
+935 WFQGMDADMW
-945 QTDVIGQNGK
+945 QNEVLGHNGK
-955 FKAIDSLLRNK
+955 FNAVDKLLSNKA
-966 VAKTI
+966 AKTV
-971 FADRW
+971 FSEHW

-981 REFTEKLGSM
+981 EAFTDKPGSM
-991 YRLQA
+991 YRLLA
-996 QNLYLELGGTW
+996 KNLHLELSGTW
-1007 ARCKNCASVHRPV
+1007 VRCKNCASVHHPV
-1020 ANRDACVDCGEK
+1020 ANAEACIDCGEN
-1032 ETAIIDPLSDPVFR
+1032 ETAIIDPLVDPVFR

-1054 ATEEVLADASKR
+1054 ATEEVMADASKR

-1102 IAWKEQDDA
+1102 IAWKQQGDS

-1151 AGRAGRRGTAV
+1151 AGRAGRRGTSV
-1162 ATVIAFGSV
+1162 ATVVAFGSI
-1171 DSHDEHYFSH
+1171 DSHDEHYFSN

-1190 VDPILTLD
+1190 VDPILALN

-1223 DPLQPHDL
+1223 DSEQPNDL

-1238 GSFRN
+1238 GPFRD
-1243 GSGVL
+1243 GSGL
-1248 NRDDMAA
+1248 LSRDDLAA
-1255 WLDEHEVDLKKRVA
+1255 WLGKHEVKLKKRVA
-1269 KWLPEQLTQAGINAL
+1269 KWLPEHLTAAGIDAL
-1284 VDGMVVDCIEE
+1284 VAGMVDDCILE
-1295 IDRAITS
+1295 IDRAIASDRATTTS
-1302 DQITTIEKKKGQRDG
+1302 KKKIDSKDANADEQ
-1317 AGVEEHD
+1317 D

-1371 KFQHRDEYAP
+1371 KYQHRDEYAP
-1381 SQALPVALS
+1381 SQSLPVALS

-1414 RQERAAAWENR
+1414 WQERAAAWESR

-1430 CSVCRFAH
+1430 CSVCRFAR
-1438 TASSSNSSSASSQC
+1438 TESSSNVSAVSSQC
-1452 PACGTPGSFEFKGE
+1452 PACGTRGSFEYKGE

-1488 PEVSYATRAKLTT
+1488 PDVSYATRAKLTT
-1501 ETPGNDQRWFE
+1501 ETPGDDQEWFE
-1512 VNPRFKCLP
+1512 VNPRFRALP
-1521 FRRHLLVSN
+1521 FRRHLLVAN
-1530 VGPEGEGYR
+1530 VGPKGEGYR

-1546 IEAMTEPNS
+1546 IEAMTEPHS
-1555 VVGGPHLRPFPTD
+1555 VVGGAHRRPFPTD
-1568 PGEKNC
+1568 PGESSC
-1574 RGRGIEHV
+1574 RGRAVEHV
-1582 ILGTKFVTDIAL
+1582 VLGAKFVTDIAL
-1594 ISLRVDAPMN
+1594 FSLRVDAPMN
-1604 LAPGTYASNV
+1604 LMPGAYASNV

-1627 TDLLGI
+1627 TDLMGI
-1633 EPGEILAEFRPAMST
+1633 EPGEILAEFRPAMSA

-1669 FSSAIPAKAEDLL
+1669 FSSAIPAKADDLL
-1682 KRARTLLDNCP
+1682 KRARKLLDDCP
-1693 GKCDSSC
+1693 ENCDSSC

-1717 RHVGI
+1717 RHVGV

-1727 LLTGVVP
+1727 LLTGIAP
-1734 ATETDRLQASTDL
+1734 KAETDRLQASTDL
-1747 LFKDLSRVLSG
+1747 LFKDISRLLGEDTDFKCERGVEIMDG
-1758 DTEIECARN
+1758 DR
-1767 VAIMVGGS
+1767 
-1775 KRIAPILCQLRS
+1775 KYFAPILCRLKS
-1787 TGANVVVGLSSALKD
+1787 DSVMVVVGLSSALKE
-1802 GYAAEPDV
+1802 GHAADADV
-1810 REVQDADD
+1810 RALQDVDGG
-1818 DIDVVVVNELLA
+1818 IDVVVVNELLV
-1830 RLNLPAATKLVFAW
+1830 RSNLPAATKSICVR
-1844 LGLGSGGGVAEAVVS
+1844 LGFDQGGGKTTTETDAGGL
-1859 FNSTATGT
+1859 ATSAWGM
-1867 WSGAS
+1867 AS
-1872 TWEGS
+1872 AWQGS

>member
-1 MSMTIQQSVSKLHQA
+1 MSTTTIQQSVSKLHQA

-23 TYHVGNAALVNAR
+23 TYHIGTEALVHAR
-36 KRLLN
+36 KRLLD

-50 FLESTPRYVSD
+50 FLESTPRYVSV
-61 RTFAQIA
+61 RSFAQID
-68 GLPASATSL
+68 GLHASATGL
-77 LEALASSAQGHAPLL
+77 LEALSSGAPGHAPLL
-92 HNPPYSHQAK
+92 HNPPYSHQAE
-102 AIEEAIVKRKS
+102 AIEEAIVNGNN

-135 LAIEASSKPEVF
+135 LAIEASSQPEAF
-147 TDSAV
+147 ADSAV

-168 GRLRSIFS
+168 GRLRSMFS
-176 DPRVTQTFTGWAG
+176 DPRVTQAFAGWAG

-199 RTPYAGVRQKAKDDQ
+199 RTPYAGVREKNKDDR
-214 RLKSFEEFYVR
+214 RLKSLEEFYVR
-225 IEGKAEQTGE
+225 IERKAAETGE
-235 EAERARALMR
+235 EANRARALMR
-245 KLQDKGKWPAKP
+245 QLQGKGKWPAKP
-257 SLATWLG
+257 SLAAWLG
-264 APGSRWQDRN
+264 ASGSRWQDR

-281 VARMDDSELITRHE
+281 TARPDDSELITRHE

-326 TRAWLE
+326 TKAWLE
-332 RNPDEKFLI
+332 SNPNEKFLI

-348 YRGAA
+348 YRGAG

-368 GVSADRIQAICA
+368 GVSSDRIQAICA
-380 TASFSDSQ
+380 TASFSDSE
-388 YAKVF
+388 YAKKF
-393 GSQLSGCAEGA
+393 AAQLSGCAEET
-404 FTPVEGSKLLGAAAA
+404 FKPVEGNKLLGGDAAT
-419 VGTQAEAETLA
+419 GTPAEAEALA
-430 AIDVARLQ
+430 AIAVARLQ
-438 EADNPT
+438 ELEDPSERSA
-444 EQTGLIASLLA
+444 LIAAFLA
-455 FRGVASTGFVDQ
+455 FRGVASTGSIEQ
-467 DLYVALETFGP
+467 DLYAALETFGP

-486 MGDAKR
+486 MGNAKR
-492 LAALP
+492 LAAMP
-497 AQAFPDVDADLA
+497 AQVFPGIDADLA
-509 ARAFSNMLTLA
+509 AQAFSNLLTLGSMA
-520 SVARSTSGNGLLP
+520 KSAAGNGLLP

-551 PDCTEVVP
+551 PDCTEVAP
-559 EERTPYCGKMYGQP
+559 EERNPYCGKMYSQP
-573 IKHCACGST
+573 IKHCACGAT

-601 DNVEEPQ
+601 DNVEDPQ
-608 SLWPEPGA
+608 SLWPERGA
-616 NIALNNG
+616 NIALSDG
-623 DAEQLEAL
+623 EAGQLEAL

-641 GTVVPVSYDVETG
+641 NTVVPVAYDVETG
-654 RINAYDSGDR
+654 RLNAYDSGDR
-664 SRTVYRRLLSAKDL
+664 SRIVYRRLLNAKDL
-678 GDEDEE
+678 ADEDEDGSH
-684 RNQGTLGQFIP
+684 GTLGQFIP

-735 PRSDDNFAPLRG
+735 RKSDDNFAPLRG

-783 MHRLQRSS
+783 MQRLQQSPT
-791 ALARQVSLQDAYF
+791 LARQASLQDAYF
-804 ATMLAARCL
+804 ATLLAARCL

-824 ESFDPYFKIGAA
+824 ESFDPYFKIGTA
-836 IESGGTVD
+836 IGSGGMVD
-844 EDALVELY
+844 EETLIELY
-852 NEYHYAKA
+852 NDYHSEDA
-860 PDALM
+860 PDALL

-892 RKKEE
+892 RRKED

-905 IGVATTDAEKLSLVE
+905 AGFATTEADKLSLVG

-927 TKSRRSHI
+927 KKSRKGHI

-945 QTDVIGQNGK
+945 QTDVLGQNGK
-955 FKAIDSLLRNK
+955 FKAVEKLLPNK
-966 VAKTI
+966 AAKAT
-971 FADRW
+971 FAERW
-976 LPALL
+976 LPVLL
-981 REFTEKLGSM
+981 EAFAARFGSM

-996 QNLYLELGGTW
+996 KNLYLELGGTW
-1007 ARCKNCASVHRPV
+1007 VRCQNCASVHRPV
-1020 ANRDACVDCGEK
+1020 ANTATCVDCGEK
-1032 ETAIIDPLSDPVFR
+1032 ETAIIDPFVDPVFR

-1054 ATEEVLADASKR
+1054 ATEEVLADVSKR

-1102 IAWKEQDDA
+1102 IAWKERDDA

-1162 ATVIAFGSV
+1162 ATVVAFGSV

-1223 DPLQPHDL
+1223 DANQTHDL

-1238 GSFRN
+1238 GPFRD

-1248 NRDDMAA
+1248 NRDDLAA
-1255 WLDEHEVDLKKRVA
+1255 WLNEHEAELKGRVA
-1269 KWLPEQLTQAGINAL
+1269 KWLPEQLTAGGIDTL
-1284 VDGMVVDCIEE
+1284 VHGMIEDCIEE
-1295 IDRAITS
+1295 IDKAIVSDRATS
-1302 DQITTIEKKKGQRDG
+1302 IDKKKDDGKG
-1317 AGVEEHD
+1317 AGKEERD
-1324 PDVEQEKPPRA
+1324 PDVEQEKPLRA

-1381 SQALPVALS
+1381 SQSLPVALS

-1414 RQERAAAWENR
+1414 VQERVAAWEGR

-1430 CSVCRFAH
+1430 CSVCRFAR
-1438 TASSSNSSSASSQC
+1438 TEANSDSSGVTSRC
-1452 PACGTPGSFEFKGE
+1452 PACGTQGSFEFKGE
-1466 WMRPVGFAHPIDVEE
+1466 WMRPVGFAHPIDIEE

-1501 ETPGNDQRWFE
+1501 KTPSDDQEWVE
-1512 VNPRFKCLP
+1512 INPRFKSVP
-1521 FRRHLLVSN
+1521 FRDHLLVSN
-1530 VGPEGEGYR
+1530 VGPKGEGYR

-1546 IEAMTEPNS
+1546 IEAMTEPHS
-1555 VVGGPHLRPFPTD
+1555 VVGGPHHRPFPTD
-1568 PGEKNC
+1568 PGQENC
-1574 RGRGIEHV
+1574 RGRGVENV
-1582 ILGTKFVTDIAL
+1582 VLGAKFVTDIAL
-1594 ISLRVDAPMN
+1594 FSLRVDAPMN
-1604 LAPGTYASNV
+1604 LTPGTYASNV

-1633 EPGEILAEFRPAMST
+1633 EPGEILAEFRPAMSA
-1648 DASSALC
+1648 DASSALS

-1682 KRARTLLDNCP
+1682 KLARRLLDNCP
-1693 GKCDSSC
+1693 EKCDSSC

-1717 RHVGI
+1717 RHIGV

-1727 LLTGVVP
+1727 LLTAVVP
-1734 ATETDRLQASTDL
+1734 KVETDRLQKSTDL
-1747 LFKDLSRVLSG
+1747 LFKDLSRLLG
-1758 DTEIECARN
+1758 EDTDIECERG
-1767 VAIMVGGS
+1767 VEIMVGGN
-1775 KRIAPILCQLRS
+1775 KYTAPILCHLKS
-1787 TGANVVVGLSSALKD
+1787 DGAMVVIGLSSALKE
-1802 GYAAEPDV
+1802 GYAADADV
-1810 REVQDADD
+1810 RILQDDD
-1818 DIDVVVVNELLA
+1818 DIDVVVVNELLV
-1830 RLNLPAATKLVFAW
+1830 RSNLPAATKSVCMH
-1844 LGLGSGGGVAEAVVS
+1844 LGCDRGGSAAKTDVS
-1859 FNSTATGT
+1859 VDSPAAATWT
-1867 WSGAS
+1867 GAS
-1872 TWEGS
+1872 TWQGS

>member
-1 MSMTIQQSVSKLHQA
+1 MSTTIQQSVSKLHQA
-16 LIEYIEA
+16 LTEYIEA
-23 TYHVGNAALVNAR
+23 TYHIGTEALVNAR
-36 KRLLN
+36 KRLLD

-61 RTFAQIA
+61 RTFAQIS
-68 GLPASATSL
+68 GLPEAATSL
-77 LEALASSAQGHAPLL
+77 LEALSSKVQGQAPLL
-92 HNPPYSHQAK
+92 HNPPYSHQAE
-102 AIEEAIVKRKS
+102 AIEEAIVRGKN

-135 LAIEASSKPEVF
+135 LVIEASSKPEAF

-168 GRLRSIFS
+168 GRLRSMFS
-176 DPRVTQTFTGWAG
+176 DPRVTQAFAGWAG

-199 RTPYAGVRQKAKDDQ
+199 RTPYAGVREKGKDDR
-214 RLKSFEEFYVR
+214 RLKSLEEFYVR
-225 IEGKAEQTGE
+225 IERKAGETGD
-235 EAERARALMR
+235 EADRARALMR
-245 KLQDKGKWPAKP
+245 QLQGKGKWPAKP
-257 SLATWLG
+257 SLTTWLG
-264 APGSRWQDRN
+264 APGTRWQDRN
-274 SGEFVRA
+274 TGEFVRA
-281 VARMDDSELITRHE
+281 VALPDDSELITRHE
-295 VQAAPPDLLVTN
+295 VQVTPPDLLVTN

-326 TRAWLE
+326 TKAWLE
-332 RNPDEKFLI
+332 CNPNEKFLI

-348 YRGAA
+348 YRGAG

-368 GVSADRIQAICA
+368 GVSSDRIQAICA
-380 TASFSDSQ
+380 TASFSNSQ
-388 YAKVF
+388 YAKTF
-393 GSQLSGCAEGA
+393 GAQLSGCAEET
-404 FTPVEGSKLLGAAAA
+404 FKPVEGNKLLGTEAAT
-419 VGTQAEAETLA
+419 GTLAEVQALA
-430 AIDVARLQ
+430 AIDIARLQ
-438 EADNPT
+438 EAEAPK
-444 EQTGLIASLLA
+444 ERASLIASFLL
-455 FRGVASTGFVDQ
+455 FRGVTSTGSIEQ
-467 DLYVALETFGP
+467 DLYAALETFGP
-478 LQWVVNET
+478 LQWVVNKT
-486 MGDAKR
+486 MGSAKR

-497 AQAFPDVDADLA
+497 TQVFPGIDRDLAAQAF
-509 ARAFSNMLTLA
+509 SNLLTLGSMA
-520 SVARSTSGNGLLP
+520 KSASGNGLLP

-551 PDCTEVVP
+551 PNCTEVTS
-559 EERTPYCGKMYGQP
+559 EESNPYCGKMYSQP
-573 IKHCACGST
+573 IKHCACGAT

-616 NIALNNG
+616 NIALNDG
-623 DAEQLEAL
+623 EAEQLEAL
-631 DLLLQTPLKE
+631 DLLLQKPLKE
-641 GTVVPVSYDVETG
+641 GTVVPVTYDVETG
-654 RINAYDSGDR
+654 RLNAFDSGDR
-664 SRTVYRRLLSAKDL
+664 SRVVYRRLLNAKDL
-678 GDEDEE
+678 ADEDEDS
-684 RNQGTLGQFIP
+684 NHGTLGQFIP

-722 ALVARQIDIQPPG
+722 ALIARQIDIQPPG
-735 PRSDDNFAPLRG
+735 PKSDDNFAPLRG

-783 MHRLQRSS
+783 MRRLQQSP
-791 ALARQVSLQDAYF
+791 ALTRQVSLQDAYF
-804 ATMLAARCL
+804 ATLLAARCL

-824 ESFDPYFKIGAA
+824 ESFAPYFKIGAA
-836 IESGGTVD
+836 IGSSRTVD
-844 EDALVELY
+844 EDTLIELY
-852 NEYHYAKA
+852 NDYHSEDA
-860 PDALM
+860 PDALL

-905 IGVATTDAEKLSLVE
+905 SGLAMTDEEKLSLIG

-927 TKSRRSHI
+927 KKSRKGHI
-935 WFQGMDADKW
+935 WFQGMDADMW
-945 QTDVIGQNGK
+945 QTDVLGQSGK
-955 FKAIDSLLRNK
+955 FKAVEKLLPNK
-966 VAKTI
+966 AAKMV
-971 FADRW
+971 FVNHW

-981 REFTEKLGSM
+981 EAFAEKLGPIH
-991 YRLQA
+991 RLQA
-996 QNLYLELGGTW
+996 KNLHLELGGTW
-1007 ARCKNCASVHRPV
+1007 VRCKNCASVHRPV
-1020 ANRDACVDCGEK
+1020 ATTAICVDCGEN
-1032 ETAIIDPLSDPVFR
+1032 ETAIVDPFIDPVFR

-1054 ATEEVLADASKR
+1054 ATEEVLADASRR

-1162 ATVIAFGSV
+1162 ATVVAFGSV

-1190 VDPILTLD
+1190 VDPLLTLD
-1198 NRDIAKRHIRAFLL
+1198 NQDIAKRHIRAFLL

-1223 DPLQPHDL
+1223 DPEQPHDL

-1238 GSFRN
+1238 GPFRD

-1248 NRDDMAA
+1248 NRDDLAA
-1255 WLDEHEVDLKKRVA
+1255 WLDEHEAELKARVA
-1269 KWLPEQLTQAGINAL
+1269 KWLPEHLTTAGIDAL
-1284 VDGMVVDCIEE
+1284 VAGMAEDCILE
-1295 IDRAITS
+1295 
-1302 DQITTIEKKKGQRDG
+1302 IEKAIASGRAKTQDKKKSDG
-1317 AGVEEHD
+1317 KGAVAEEQD
-1324 PDVEQEKPPRA
+1324 PDVEQEKPPRS

-1381 SQALPVALS
+1381 SQGLPVALS

-1414 RQERAAAWENR
+1414 WQERATAWENR

-1430 CSVCRFAH
+1430 CSVCRFAK
-1438 TASSSNSSSASSQC
+1438 TEPNSDSSGTTCQC
-1452 PACGTPGSFEFKGE
+1452 PACGTRDSLDFKGE

-1488 PEVSYATRAKLTT
+1488 PDVSYATRAKLTT
-1501 ETPGNDQRWFE
+1501 ETPGDDQEWFE
-1512 VNPRFKCLP
+1512 VNPRFKGLP

-1530 VGPEGEGYR
+1530 VGPKGEGYR

-1546 IEAMTEPNS
+1546 IEAMTELHS
-1555 VVGGPHLRPFPTD
+1555 VVGGPHRRPFPTD
-1568 PGEKNC
+1568 PGEENC
-1574 RGRGIEHV
+1574 RGRGVEHV
-1582 ILGTKFVTDIAL
+1582 VLGAKFVTDIAL
-1594 ISLRVDAPMN
+1594 FSLRVDAPMN
-1604 LAPGTYASNV
+1604 LTPGTYASNV

-1633 EPGEILAEFRPAMST
+1633 EPGEILAEFRPAMSA
-1648 DASSALC
+1648 DVSSALC

-1682 KRARTLLDNCP
+1682 KHARKLLDNCP
-1693 GKCDSSC
+1693 EKCDSSC

-1717 RHVGI
+1717 RHVGV

-1727 LLTGVVP
+1727 LLTGVIP
-1734 ATETDRLQASTDL
+1734 ETETDRLQASTDL
-1747 LFKDLSRVLSG
+1747 LFKDLSRLLGHNTSIG
-1758 DTEIECARN
+1758 CKRN
-1767 VAIMVGGS
+1767 YEIMVGSS
-1775 KRIAPILCQLRS
+1775 KYIAPILCCLRS
-1787 TGANVVVGLSSALKD
+1787 NNAIVVIGLSSALKE
-1802 GYAAEPDV
+1802 GFAADADV
-1810 REVQDADD
+1810 RALQDDLA
-1818 DIDVVVVNELLA
+1818 VVTINELLV
-1830 RLNLPAATKLVFAW
+1830 RSNLPAATKAVCAR
-1844 LGLGSGGGVAEAVVS
+1844 LGISH
-1859 FNSTATGT
+1859 
-1867 WSGAS
+1867 
-1872 TWEGS
+1872 

>member
-1 MSMTIQQSVSKLHQA
+1 MSTTIQQSVSKLHQA
-16 LIEYIEA
+16 LTEYIEA
-23 TYHVGNAALVNAR
+23 TYHIGTEALVHAR
-36 KRLLN
+36 KRLL
-41 DPGTIHQVP
+41 DEPGNIHQVP

-61 RTFAQIA
+61 RTFSQIS
-68 GLPASATSL
+68 GLHPSATSL
-77 LEALASSAQGHAPLL
+77 LEALSSDAQGHAPLL
-92 HNPPYSHQAK
+92 HNPPYSHQAE
-102 AIEEAIVKRKS
+102 AIEESIVKGNN

-124 TESFLMPILSK
+124 TESFLMPVLSK
-135 LAIEASSKPEVF
+135 LAIEASSRPDAF
-147 TDSAV
+147 ADSAV

-168 GRLRSIFS
+168 GRLRSMFS
-176 DPRVTQTFTGWAG
+176 DPRVTRAFAGWAG

-199 RTPYAGVRQKAKDDQ
+199 RTPYAGVREKNKDDR
-214 RLKSFEEFYVR
+214 RLKSLEEFYVR
-225 IEGKAEQTGE
+225 IERKAMETGE
-235 EAERARALMR
+235 EADRARALMR
-245 KLQDKGKWPAKP
+245 QLQGKGKWPAKP
-257 SLATWLG
+257 NLATWLG
-264 APGSRWQDRN
+264 ASGSRWQDRT
-274 SGEFVRA
+274 GDFVRA
-281 VARMDDSELITRHE
+281 IARPDDSELITRHE

-317 PIERSIFDA
+317 PIERSIFDT

-332 RNPDEKFLI
+332 RNPTERFLI

-348 YRGAA
+348 YRGAG

-368 GVSADRIQAICA
+368 GVSADRIQTICA
-380 TASFSDSQ
+380 TASFSDSE
-388 YAKVF
+388 YAKKF
-393 GSQLSGCAEGA
+393 GAQLSGCAEET
-404 FTPVEGSKLLGAAAA
+404 FKPVEGNKLLGADAAT
-419 VGTQAEAETLA
+419 GTLADAEALA
-430 AIDVARLQ
+430 TIAVARLQ
-438 EADNPT
+438 ELEDPNERSA
-444 EQTGLIASLLA
+444 LIAAFLT
-455 FRGVASTGFVDQ
+455 FRGVASSGSIEQ
-467 DLYVALETFGP
+467 DLYAALHAFGP
-478 LQWVVNET
+478 LQWVINNT

-497 AQAFPDVDADLA
+497 AQVFPGIDADLA
-509 ARAFSNMLTLA
+509 AHAFSNLLA
-520 SVARSTSGNGLLP
+520 LGSMAKSAGGNGLLP

-551 PDCTEVVP
+551 PNCTEVVP
-559 EERTPYCGKMYGQP
+559 EERNPHCGKMYSQP

-601 DNVEEPQ
+601 DDVEDPQ
-608 SLWPEPGA
+608 SLWSEPGA
-616 NIALNNG
+616 NIALSDG
-623 DAEQLEAL
+623 EAGQLEAL
-631 DLLLQTPLKE
+631 DLLLQAPLKE
-641 GTVVPVSYDVETG
+641 NTVVAVSYDVETG
-654 RINAYDSGDR
+654 RLNAYDSGDR
-664 SRTVYRRLLSAKDL
+664 SRIVYRRLLNAKDL
-678 GDEDEE
+678 TDEDEE
-684 RNQGTLGQFIP
+684 GGHGTLGQFIP

-735 PRSDDNFAPLRG
+735 PKIDDNFAPLRG

-783 MHRLQRSS
+783 MQRLQQSPT
-791 ALARQVSLQDAYF
+791 LARQASLQDAYF
-804 ATMLAARCL
+804 ATLLAARCL

-824 ESFDPYFKIGAA
+824 ESFDPYFKIGAV
-836 IESGGTVD
+836 IGGSGAVD
-844 EDALVELY
+844 EETLIELY
-852 NEYHYAKA
+852 NDYHPERA
-860 PDALM
+860 PDALL

-883 LGSLTVRPG
+883 LGTLTVRPG
-892 RKKEE
+892 KKKED
-897 LLKKLPDI
+897 LLRKLPDI
-905 IGVATTDAEKLSLVE
+905 AGFATTEAEKLSLVG

-927 TKSRRSHI
+927 QKSRKGHI
-935 WFQGMDADKW
+935 WFQGMDNDKW
-945 QTDVIGQNGK
+945 QTDVLGQNGK
-955 FKAIDSLLRNK
+955 FKAVEKLLSNK
-966 VAKTI
+966 AAKTT
-971 FADRW
+971 FSEHW

-981 REFTEKLGSM
+981 EAFAERVGPM
-991 YRLQA
+991 YRLHA
-996 QNLYLELGGTW
+996 KNLYLELGGTW
-1007 ARCKNCASVHRPV
+1007 VRCANCASVHRPI
-1020 ANRDACVDCGEK
+1020 ANTAACIDCGEK
-1032 ETAIIDPLSDPVFR
+1032 ETAIIDPFVDPVFR

-1054 ATEEVLADASKR
+1054 ATEQVLSDVSKR

-1102 IAWKEQDDA
+1102 IAWKEQGDS

-1162 ATVIAFGSV
+1162 ATVVAFGSV

-1198 NRDIAKRHIRAFLL
+1198 NQDIAKRHIRAFLL

-1223 DPLQPHDL
+1223 DPDQPNDL

-1238 GSFRN
+1238 GAFRD

-1248 NRDDMAA
+1248 NRDDLAS
-1255 WLDEHEVDLKKRVA
+1255 WLEENEAKIKERVT
-1269 KWLPEQLTQAGINAL
+1269 KWLPEQLTADGIERL
-1284 VDGMVVDCIEE
+1284 VDGMIGDCIKE
-1295 IDRAITS
+1295 IDKAISSGREMKTDKS
-1302 DQITTIEKKKGQRDG
+1302 KNEGKGASTPEQ
-1317 AGVEEHD
+1317 D

-1381 SQALPVALS
+1381 SQGLPVALS

-1414 RQERAAAWENR
+1414 VQERIAAWENR

-1430 CSVCRFAH
+1430 CSVCRFAR
-1438 TASSSNSSSASSQC
+1438 TEANSDSSGTTSRC
-1452 PACGTPGSFEFKGE
+1452 PACGTQGSFEFKGE
-1466 WMRPVGFAHPIDVEE
+1466 WMRPVGFAHPIDIEE

-1501 ETPGNDQRWFE
+1501 KTPGDDQKWFE
-1512 VNPRFKCLP
+1512 VNPRFKSVP
-1521 FRRHLLVSN
+1521 FRDHLLVSN
-1530 VGPEGEGYR
+1530 VGPKGDGYR
-1539 YCTQCGR
+1539 YCTLCGR
-1546 IEAMTEPNS
+1546 IEAMTEPHS
-1555 VVGGPHLRPFPTD
+1555 VVGGPHRRPFPTD
-1568 PGEKNC
+1568 LGQENC
-1574 RGRGIEHV
+1574 RGRGVENV
-1582 ILGTKFVTDIAL
+1582 VLGAKFVTDIAL
-1594 ISLRVDAPMN
+1594 FSLRVDAPMN
-1604 LAPGTYASNV
+1604 LKPGTYASNV
-1614 ALRTVSEA
+1614 ALRTISEA

-1627 TDLLGI
+1627 TELLGI
-1633 EPGEILAEFRPAMST
+1633 EPGEILAEFRPAMSA

-1669 FSSAIPAKAEDLL
+1669 FSSAIPTKAEELL
-1682 KRARTLLDNCP
+1682 KRSRKLLDNCP
-1693 GKCDSSC
+1693 EKCDSSC

-1734 ATETDRLQASTDL
+1734 ETETTRLEASTDL
-1747 LFKDLSRVLSG
+1747 LFKDLSRLLGDNSEIAFERGAEITLG
-1758 DTEIECARN
+1758 DTKYIL
-1767 VAIMVGGS
+1767 
-1775 KRIAPILCQLRS
+1775 PILCHLKS
-1787 TGANVVVGLSSALKD
+1787 NDAMVVIGLSSTLKD
-1802 GYAAEPDV
+1802 GYAADANI
-1810 REVQDADD
+1810 RALHNANNDIEVIA
-1818 DIDVVVVNELLA
+1818 VNELLV
-1830 RLNLPAATKLVFAW
+1830 RSNLAAATKSVCVQ
-1844 LGLGSGGGVAEAVVS
+1844 LGFDRSGGAGEDGVS
-1859 FNSTATGT
+1859 NSPEVATWGGT
-1867 WSGAS
+1867 S
-1872 TWEGS
+1872 TWQGS

>member
-1 MSMTIQQSVSKLHQA
+1 MSTTIQQSVSKLHQA
-16 LIEYIEA
+16 LTEYIEA
-23 TYHVGNAALVNAR
+23 TYHIGTEALVHAR
-36 KRLLN
+36 KRLLD
-41 DPGTIHQVP
+41 DPGIIHQVP

-61 RTFAQIA
+61 RTFAQIS
-68 GLPASATSL
+68 GLPAPAVGL
-77 LEALASSAQGHAPLL
+77 LEALSSSAKGHAPLL
-92 HNPPYSHQAK
+92 HNPPYSHQAE
-102 AIEEAIVKRKS
+102 AIEEAIVKGKN

-135 LAIEASSKPEVF
+135 LAIEASSRPEAF
-147 TDSAV
+147 ADSAV

-168 GRLRSIFS
+168 GRLRSMFN
-176 DPRVTQTFTGWAG
+176 DPRVTQAFTNWAG

-199 RTPYAGVRQKAKDDQ
+199 RTPYAGVREKNKDDR

-225 IEGKAEQTGE
+225 IERKAGE
-235 EAERARALMR
+235 SGNEADRARALMR
-245 KLQDKGKWPAKP
+245 QLQAKGKWPAKP
-257 SLATWLG
+257 SLSTWLG
-264 APGSRWQDRN
+264 TSGSRWQDR
-274 SGEFVRA
+274 SGAFVRA
-281 VARMDDSELITRHE
+281 IAHPEDSELITRHE

-326 TRAWLE
+326 TKAWLKH
-332 RNPDEKFLI
+332 NPSEKFLI

-348 YRGAA
+348 YRGAG

-368 GVSADRIQAICA
+368 DVSSDRIQAICA

-388 YAKVF
+388 YAKEF
-393 GSQLSGCAEGA
+393 GAQLSGCAEET
-404 FTPVEGSKLLGAAAA
+404 FKPVEGSKLLGAEAAT
-419 VGTQAEAETLA
+419 GTQAEAEALA

-438 EADNPT
+438 ELEDPEERAA
-444 EQTGLIASLLA
+444 LVASFLA
-455 FRGVASTGFVDQ
+455 FRGVASTGSVDQ
-467 DLYVALETFGP
+467 DLYAALEAFGP

-486 MGDAKR
+486 MGNAKR

-497 AQAFPDVDADLA
+497 AQVFPNIDANLA
-509 ARAFSNMLTLA
+509 AQAFSNLLILGSIA
-520 SVARSTSGNGLLP
+520 KSAGGNGLLP

-543 PGLWVCMD
+543 PGLWICMD
-551 PDCTEVVP
+551 PDCTEVMP
-559 EERTPYCGKMYGQP
+559 EERNPYCGKMYSQP
-573 IKHCACGST
+573 IKHCACGAT

-592 GAPYARAYT
+592 GTPYARAYT
-601 DNVEEPQ
+601 DNVEQPQ

-616 NIALNNG
+616 NIALNDG
-623 DAEQLEAL
+623 EAERLEAL
-631 DLLLQTPLKE
+631 DLLLRAPLKE
-641 GTVVPVSYDVETG
+641 GTVVPVVYDVETG
-654 RINAYDSGDR
+654 RLNAFNSGDR
-664 SRTVYRRLLSAKDL
+664 SRIVYRRLLNAKDL
-678 GDEDEE
+678 ADDDDEG
-684 RNQGTLGQFIP
+684 NQGTLGQFIP
-695 CGICRG
+695 CAICRG

-735 PRSDDNFAPLRG
+735 PKSDDNFAPLRG

-778 LLVWG
+778 LLIWG
-783 MHRLQRSS
+783 MRRLQESP

-804 ATMLAARCL
+804 ATLLAARCL

-824 ESFDPYFKIGAA
+824 ESFAPYYKIGAA
-836 IESGGTVD
+836 IGSGGTVD
-844 EDALVELY
+844 EETLVELY
-852 NEYHYAKA
+852 NDYHAEDA
-860 PDALM
+860 PDAVL

-897 LLKKLPDI
+897 LLRKLPDI
-905 IGVATTDAEKLSLVE
+905 AGFASTDEEKLSLVG

-927 TKSRRSHI
+927 KKSRKGHI
-935 WFQGMDADKW
+935 WFQGMDADMW
-945 QTDVIGQNGK
+945 QTEVLGQTGK
-955 FKAIDSLLRNK
+955 FKAVEKLLPNK
-966 VAKTI
+966 AAKTV
-971 FADRW
+971 FAERW

-981 REFTEKLGSM
+981 DAFTEKLGSM
-991 YRLQA
+991 HRLLA
-996 QNLYLELGGTW
+996 KNLHLELGGTW
-1007 ARCKNCASVHRPV
+1007 VRCKNCASVHRPV
-1020 ANRDACVDCGEK
+1020 ANTATCVDCGEN
-1032 ETAIIDPLSDPVFR
+1032 ETATIDPFADPVFR

-1054 ATEEVLADASKR
+1054 ATEEVLADASRR

-1102 IAWKEQDDA
+1102 IAWQEQDDA

-1162 ATVIAFGSV
+1162 ATVVAFGSV

-1190 VDPILTLD
+1190 VDPLLTLD

-1223 DPLQPHDL
+1223 DPEQPHDL

-1238 GSFRN
+1238 GPFRD

-1248 NRDDMAA
+1248 NRDDLAG
-1255 WLDEHEVDLKKRVA
+1255 WLDVHEAELKERVA
-1269 KWLPEQLTQAGINAL
+1269 KWLPEHLTPAGIGTL
-1284 VDGMVVDCIEE
+1284 VSGMVKDCIDE
-1295 IDRAITS
+1295 IDKAIANDRA
-1302 DQITTIEKKKGQRDG
+1302 TTQDKKKGDGKG
-1317 AGVEEHD
+1317 AGTEEQD

-1381 SQALPVALS
+1381 SQGLPVALS

-1414 RQERAAAWENR
+1414 WQERAAAWENR
-1425 ERYYE
+1425 ERYFE
-1430 CSVCRFAH
+1430 CSVCRFAR
-1438 TASSSNSSSASSQC
+1438 TEAKSDASGTNSRC
-1452 PACGTPGSFEFKGE
+1452 PACGTRDSFEFKGE
-1466 WMRPVGFAHPIDVEE
+1466 WMRPVGFAHPIDIEE

-1501 ETPGNDQRWFE
+1501 KTPGDDQEWFE
-1512 VNPRFKCLP
+1512 VNPRFKGVP
-1521 FRRHLLVSN
+1521 FRDHLLVSN
-1530 VGPEGEGYR
+1530 VGPKGEGYR

-1546 IEAMTEPNS
+1546 IEAMTEPHS
-1555 VVGGPHLRPFPTD
+1555 IIGGPHHKPFPTD
-1568 PGEKNC
+1568 PGEENC
-1574 RGRGIEHV
+1574 RGRGVEHV
-1582 ILGTKFVTDIAL
+1582 VLGAKFVTDIAL
-1594 ISLRVDAPMN
+1594 FSLRVDAPMN
-1604 LAPGTYASNV
+1604 LMPGTYASNV

-1633 EPGEILAEFRPAMST
+1633 EPGEILAEFRPAMSADT
-1648 DASSALC
+1648 NSALC

-1682 KRARTLLDNCP
+1682 KRARKLLDDCP
-1693 GKCDSSC
+1693 EKCDSSC

-1717 RHVGI
+1717 RHVGV

-1734 ATETDRLQASTDL
+1734 ETETKRLLASTDL
-1747 LFKDLSRVLSG
+1747 LFKDLSRLLG
-1758 DTEIECARN
+1758 DHAEIECEPGAK
-1767 VAIMVGGS
+1767 IMVGS
-1775 KRIAPILCQLRS
+1775 NEYIAPILCHLK
-1787 TGANVVVGLSSALKD
+1787 ANGTKVVIGLSSALKE
-1802 GYAAEPDV
+1802 GYPADADV
-1810 REVQDADD
+1810 RALQDPGNGIEVS
-1818 DIDVVVVNELLA
+1818 IVNELLV
-1830 RLNLPAATKLVFAW
+1830 RSNLPAATKSVCAW
-1844 LGLGSGGGVAEAVVS
+1844 LGY
-1859 FNSTATGT
+1859 
-1867 WSGAS
+1867 
-1872 TWEGS
+1872 

>member
-1 MSMTIQQSVSKLHQA
+1 MSATIQQSVSRLHQA
-16 LIEYIEA
+16 LVEYIEA
-23 TYHVGNAALVNAR
+23 TYHIGTEALVRAR
-36 KRLLN
+36 KRLL
-41 DPGTIHQVP
+41 DHPGTIHQVP

-61 RTFAQIA
+61 RTFAQID
-68 GLPASATSL
+68 GLPASAVGL
-77 LEALASSAQGHAPLL
+77 LEALSSGVQGHAPLL
-92 HNPPYSHQAK
+92 HNPPYSHQAE
-102 AIEEAIVKRKS
+102 AIEEATVRGKN

-124 TESFLMPILSK
+124 TESFLMPVLSK
-135 LAIEASSKPEVF
+135 LAIEASSKPEAF

-168 GRLRSIFS
+168 GRLRSMFS
-176 DPRVTQTFTGWAG
+176 DPRVTQAFVGWAG

-199 RTPYAGVRQKAKDDQ
+199 RTPYAGVREKGKDDR
-214 RLKSFEEFYVR
+214 RLKSLEEFYVR
-225 IEGKAEQTGE
+225 IEQKAGETGD
-235 EAERARALMR
+235 EADRARDLMR
-245 KLQDKGKWPAKP
+245 QLKAKGKWPAKP
-257 SLATWLG
+257 SLSTWLG
-264 APGSRWQDRN
+264 APGTRWQDR
-274 SGEFVRA
+274 STGEFVRA
-281 VARMDDSELITRHE
+281 VALPDDSELITRHE

-326 TRAWLE
+326 TKAWLK
-332 RNPDEKFLI
+332 RNPSEKFLI

-348 YRGAA
+348 YRGAG

-368 GVSADRIQAICA
+368 GVSSDRIQAICA
-380 TASFSDSQ
+380 TASFSNSQ
-388 YAKVF
+388 YAKTF
-393 GSQLSGCAEGA
+393 GAQLSGCAEET
-404 FTPVEGSKLLGAAAA
+404 FKPVEGNKLLGAEATT
-419 VGTQAEAETLA
+419 GTLAEAKALA
-430 AIDVARLQ
+430 VIDVARFQ
-438 EADNPT
+438 ET
-444 EQTGLIASLLA
+444 EDPKERASLIASFLA
-455 FRGVASTGFVDQ
+455 FRNVTPTGSVDQ
-467 DLYVALETFGP
+467 DLYAALEAFGP

-486 MGDAKR
+486 MGNAKR
-492 LAALP
+492 LAALSAQVFP
-497 AQAFPDVDADLA
+497 GIDHDLAAQAF
-509 ARAFSNMLTLA
+509 SNLLTLGSMA
-520 SVARSTSGNGLLP
+520 KSTGGNGLLP

-551 PDCTEVVP
+551 PDCTEVAP
-559 EERTPYCGKMYGQP
+559 EERNPYCGKMYSQP
-573 IKHCACGST
+573 VKHCACGAT

-616 NIALNNG
+616 NIALIDG
-623 DAEQLEAL
+623 EAEQLEAL

-641 GTVVPVSYDVETG
+641 GTVVPVTYDVETG
-654 RINAYDSGDR
+654 RLNAFDSGNR
-664 SRTVYRRLLSAKDL
+664 SRIVYRRLLSAKDL
-678 GDEDEE
+678 ADEDEDG
-684 RNQGTLGQFIP
+684 NQGTLGQFIP

-722 ALVARQIDIQPPG
+722 TLVARQIDIQPPG
-735 PRSDDNFAPLRG
+735 PKSDDNFAPLRG

-783 MHRLQRSS
+783 MQRLQQSP

-804 ATMLAARCL
+804 ATLLAARCL

-824 ESFDPYFKIGAA
+824 ESFDPYIKIGAA
-836 IESGGTVD
+836 IGSGGTID
-844 EDALVELY
+844 EETLIELY
-852 NEYHYAKA
+852 NEHHYAKA

-865 EELLGV
+865 EELLSV

-905 IGVATTDAEKLSLVE
+905 TGFATTDVEKLSLVG

-927 TKSRRSHI
+927 KKSRKCHI
-935 WFQGMDADKW
+935 WFQGMDADMW
-945 QTDVIGQNGK
+945 RTDVLGQNGK
-955 FKAIDSLLRNK
+955 FKAIEKLLPDK
-966 VAKTI
+966 AAKTV
-971 FADRW
+971 FAERW

-981 REFTEKLGSM
+981 GEFTEKLGSM

-996 QNLYLELGGTW
+996 KNLYLELGGDW
-1007 ARCKNCASVHRPV
+1007 VRCKNCASVHRPV
-1020 ANRDACVDCGEK
+1020 ANTAACVDCGEE
-1032 ETAIIDPLSDPVFR
+1032 ETAIIDPFIDPVFR

-1054 ATEEVLADASKR
+1054 ATEEVLDDASKR

-1162 ATVIAFGSV
+1162 ATVVAFGSV

-1190 VDPILTLD
+1190 VDPLLSLD

-1223 DPLQPHDL
+1223 DLGQPHDL

-1238 GSFRN
+1238 GPFRD

-1248 NRDDMAA
+1248 NRNDLAA
-1255 WLDEHEVDLKKRVA
+1255 WLDEHEAELKGRVA
-1269 KWLPEQLTQAGINAL
+1269 KWLPKHLTPEGIDAL
-1284 VDGMVVDCIEE
+1284 VSSMIEDCITE
-1295 IDRAITS
+1295 IDKAITN
-1302 DQITTIEKKKGQRDG
+1302 DRVTAQNKKKSDGKG
-1317 AGVEEHD
+1317 AGAEEQD
-1324 PDVEQEKPPRA
+1324 PDVEQGKPPHA

-1362 HIFDRERSS
+1362 HIFNRERSR
-1371 KFQHRDEYAP
+1371 KFRHRDEFAP
-1381 SQALPVALS
+1381 SQGLPVALS

-1414 RQERAAAWENR
+1414 WQERAAAWENR
-1425 ERYYE
+1425 ERYFE
-1430 CSVCRFAH
+1430 CSICRFAR
-1438 TASSSNSSSASSQC
+1438 TEANSDTSCTTNRC
-1452 PACGTPGSFEFKGE
+1452 PACGTRDSFEFKGE

-1501 ETPGNDQRWFE
+1501 KTPGDDQEWFE
-1512 VNPRFKCLP
+1512 VNSRFKSVP
-1521 FRRHLLVSN
+1521 FRDHLLVSN
-1530 VGPEGEGYR
+1530 VGPEGKGYR

-1546 IEAMTEPNS
+1546 IEAMTEPRS
-1555 VVGGPHLRPFPTD
+1555 TVGGPHHKPFPTD
-1568 PGEKNC
+1568 PGEENC

-1582 ILGTKFVTDIAL
+1582 VLGAKFVTDIAL
-1594 ISLRVDAPMN
+1594 FSLRVDAPMN
-1604 LAPGTYASNV
+1604 LTPGTYASHV

-1633 EPGEILAEFRPAMST
+1633 EPGEILAEFRPAMSA

-1669 FSSAIPAKAEDLL
+1669 FSSAIPAKAENLL
-1682 KRARTLLDNCP
+1682 RRARKLLDDCP
-1693 GKCDSSC
+1693 EKCDSSC

-1717 RHVGI
+1717 RHVGV

-1727 LLTGVVP
+1727 LLTGIVP
-1734 ATETDRLQASTDL
+1734 EAETDRLKVSTDL
-1747 LFKDLSRVLSG
+1747 LFKDLSRLLG
-1758 DTEIECARN
+1758 EDTEIECERT
-1767 VAIMVGGS
+1767 VEILVGD
-1775 KRIAPILCQLRS
+1775 KKYIAPILCQLKS
-1787 TGANVVVGLSSALKD
+1787 NGAMVVVGLSSALQD
-1802 GYAAEPDV
+1802 GYAAEADV
-1810 REVQDADD
+1810 RALQDAET
-1818 DIDVVVVNELLA
+1818 DIDVVVVNELLV
-1830 RLNLPAATKLVFAW
+1830 RSNLPAATKSVCVQ
-1844 LGLGSGGGVAEAVVS
+1844 LGCDRGGAAAEAGVS
-1859 FNSTATGT
+1859 ASPVI
-1867 WSGAS
+1867 GAWKGVS
-1872 TWEGS
+1872 TWQGS